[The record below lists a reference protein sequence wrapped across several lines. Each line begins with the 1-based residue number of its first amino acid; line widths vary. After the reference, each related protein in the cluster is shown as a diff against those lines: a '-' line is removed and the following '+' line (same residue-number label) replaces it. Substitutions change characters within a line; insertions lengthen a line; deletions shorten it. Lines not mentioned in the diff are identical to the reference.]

1 MNKRQKKKAFKKK
14 CGVNPAEVVKAIN
27 KATKIVANAVNKLVS
42 IVVKAIYAYQ
52 QMPEEDKRKLLE
64 ERKTG
69 NEVK

>member
-14 CGVNPAEVVKAIN
+14 YGVNPAEAVKTIS
-27 KATKIVANAVNKLVS
+27 KTIKIVANAVNKLVS

-64 ERKTG
+64 KKERK
-69 NEVK
+69 E